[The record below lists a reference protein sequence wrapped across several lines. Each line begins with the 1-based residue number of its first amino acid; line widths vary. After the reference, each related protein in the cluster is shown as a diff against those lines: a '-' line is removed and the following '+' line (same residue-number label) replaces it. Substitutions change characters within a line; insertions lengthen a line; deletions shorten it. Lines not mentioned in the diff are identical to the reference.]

1 MSPSRKSSPSAVVG
15 IDIGSDSIKVAE
27 AKKTKD
33 GIAITGLGVARIPEG
48 VVENE
53 VIVDPKA
60 LGSAIKALLAE
71 NGIKTKKSVS
81 SVAGQSRVVVRVI
94 EVPKM
99 TGKELAETIRWEV
112 ERHVPFPPNEVVM
125 DFQPV
130 ERPSADPNA
139 QNMEVLLAVAQQEL
153 IDSHVQTLMAAGLKP
168 IAIDIESL
176 AASRALV
183 ETSTNGA
190 KDEVVAIVN
199 IGANNTDLGI
209 FENGI
214 LTFPSPPLG
223 IAGVTFTQEISE
235 GLGQTLEQAEIT
247 KKEYAAVNLDGFQD
261 GAAAGDQG
269 GGFSFGSE
277 PTSFGT
283 SIGPENSADGA
294 DLGGAPA
301 EPVQAGGFANTIDG
315 PDFGSD
321 DPLGGISF
329 GAAQPAEESAP
340 APAFDFGGESTPG
353 GPSFDLGGE
362 PTVGGPAF
370 DFGNETDSSGPAF
383 DFGSNEPEG
392 DSQAFDLGGG
402 EPVAEQMKPTF
413 DLDDGDDT
421 PSMEPEKV
429 DPNFDLSDTD
439 QNADPGEEVF
449 APVPIAKT
457 PQSGSMEERVFQSI
471 SGVLMDLAVELRRS
485 LDYYGTKYANPPQRI
500 FLSGGTAKMPKL
512 DQFLSRE
519 LGIPCEVADPVK
531 NLRVNVP
538 AASPQYI
545 KDISPLFSVC
555 IGLAIRDMIG

>member
-1 MSPSRKSSPSAVVG
+1 MSPSRKPSPSAVVG
-15 IDIGSDSIKVAE
+15 LDIGSDSIKVAE

-33 GIAITGLGVARIPEG
+33 GIAITALGMARIPEG

-60 LGSAIKALLAE
+60 LGSAIKALLVE

-99 TGKELAETIRWEV
+99 SGKELAETIKWEV
-112 ERHVPFPPNEVVM
+112 ERHVPFPPNEIVM
-125 DFQPV
+125 DYQPV

-153 IDSHVQTLMAAGLKP
+153 IDSHVQALAAAGLKP
-168 IAIDIESL
+168 MAIDIESL

-183 ETSTNGA
+183 ETSTSGA
-190 KDEVVAIVN
+190 KNEVVAIVN

-223 IAGVTFTQEISE
+223 IAGSTFTQEIAE
-235 GLGQTLEQAEIT
+235 GLGQTPDQAEIT
-247 KKEYAAVNLDGFQD
+247 KKEYAAVNLDAFPD
-261 GAAAGDQG
+261 TGASDDMG

-283 SIGPENSADGA
+283 SVGPEDAAGGTA
-294 DLGGAPA
+294 FDLGGSDSDASGA
-301 EPVQAGGFANTIDG
+301 ASEPIQPGGFTNTIDG

-321 DPLGGISF
+321 DPLSGITF
-329 GAAQPAEESAP
+329 GTPQPA
-340 APAFDFGGESTPG
+340 GESVP
-353 GPSFDLGGE
+353 PPAFDLGGGE
-362 PTVGGPAF
+362 STVGGPAF
-370 DFGNETDSSGPAF
+370 DFGSD
-383 DFGSNEPEG
+383 EPQGE
-392 DSQAFDLGGG
+392 SQAFDLGGG
-402 EPVAEQMKPTF
+402 EPGAQQVKPSF
-413 DLDDGDDT
+413 DLDDEDDA
-421 PSMEPEKV
+421 PSMEPENV
-429 DPNFDLSDTD
+429 DPNFDLSDIN
-439 QNADPGEEVF
+439 QSADPGDEVLV
-449 APVPIAKT
+449 PVPAAKT
-457 PQSGSMEERVFQSI
+457 HESGSMEEKVFQSI
-471 SGVLMDLAVELRRS
+471 SGALTDLAVELRRS

-500 FLSGGTAKMPKL
+500 FLCGGTAKMPKL
-512 DQFLSRE
+512 DEFLSRE

-531 NLRVNVP
+531 NLQVNVP